1 MRRAVD
7 ISSFLPALRC
17 KMIVSLVRHYKQ
29 HPLHIP
35 TAQTDAS
42 CYRTVTSSC
51 PDLGKKPRN
60 RGAWIGL
67 QGGGQI
73 DVILAL
79 DADALES
86 ELGRAD
92 RRGRIQ
98 AHLGADAVVR
108 RRIELRA
115 ECP

>member
-17 KMIVSLVRHYKQ
+17 NTIGLLARHYRQ

-42 CYRTVTSSC
+42 RSYQRLRKETR
-51 PDLGKKPRN
+51 DG
-60 RGAWIGL
+60 GAGVGL
-67 QGGGQI
+67 QGSGEI
-73 DVILAL
+73 DILLAL
-79 DADALES
+79 DANALEG

-92 RRGRIQ
+92 RRGRVQ
-98 AHLGADAVVR
+98 PHLGADAVIGG
-108 RRIELRA
+108 RIELRA
-115 ECP
+115 KRA